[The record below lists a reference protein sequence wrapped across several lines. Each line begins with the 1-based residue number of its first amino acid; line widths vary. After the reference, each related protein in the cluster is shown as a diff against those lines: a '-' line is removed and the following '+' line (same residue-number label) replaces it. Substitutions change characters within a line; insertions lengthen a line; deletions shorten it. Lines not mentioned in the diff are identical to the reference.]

1 MLHIDVWAWDPR
13 LALKLNI
20 IYDARQILNPL
31 ILLLYQLHE
40 TLIIAS
46 SILLSGTIL
55 LNLPNQLF
63 ESFRRDNPVIIE
75 IPNLVIEPL
84 LNLPDLLLNQ
94 TLLHLLYVP
103 HDLIALTKWL
113 CLNVFMFYQINGKG
127 VSLIVIIVEEARGPA
142 KNIFEAWL
150 LVGFSMP
157 QLLSE
162 INIILWKFKVSRF
175 ESHSHLRVIFQ
186 ETVQQFHGGDPHA
199 EMLRVF
205 YLDQLDYADQKLIHS
220 LIWVRGEMGVLE
232 NSFEKLFCKRWER
245 KFLWLFRQR
254 SELQRDRINQFGLWG
269 RVLVLVCRWLV

>member
-1 MLHIDVWAWDPR
+1 M
-13 LALKLNI
+13 
-20 IYDARQILNPL
+20 

-103 HDLIALTKWL
+103 HDLIALTKRL
-113 CLNVFMFYQINGKG
+113 YLNVFMFYQINGKG

-142 KNIFEAWL
+142 KNIFEA
-150 LVGFSMP
+150 
-157 QLLSE
+157 
-162 INIILWKFKVSRF
+162 
-175 ESHSHLRVIFQ
+175 
-186 ETVQQFHGGDPHA
+186 
-199 EMLRVF
+199 
-205 YLDQLDYADQKLIHS
+205 
-220 LIWVRGEMGVLE
+220 
-232 NSFEKLFCKRWER
+232 
-245 KFLWLFRQR
+245 
-254 SELQRDRINQFGLWG
+254 
-269 RVLVLVCRWLV
+269 